1 MFGLKYNRVLE
12 RICNEETIRGN
23 ALEKEVDRLL
33 KENYMFKQQWEAF
46 ASRYS
51 DLVNGIGEHA
61 KSNDTII
68 TLKDNNFPKAVLAN
82 LVATHGIDSNDCKKH
97 QRDRDNVMSGIL
109 SAVSY
114 GYKEFHIEM
123 EGTLSKYV
131 VEELQDAGYEV
142 EPDEEGVVIRWG
154 NAYLTPQS

>member
-12 RICNEETIRGN
+12 KICNEKTIRVS

-33 KENYMFKQQWEAF
+33 KENHMFKRQWEAF

-68 TLKDNNFPKAVLAN
+68 TLKNNNFPKAVLAN
-82 LVATHGIDSNDCKKH
+82 LVATHGVDSNDCKNH
-97 QRDRDNVMSGIL
+97 HRDRDNVMSGIME
-109 SAVSY
+109 SISF
-114 GYKEFHIEM
+114 GYKEFHIGKKLNE
-123 EGTLSKYV
+123 YV
-131 VEELQDAGYEV
+131 IAELIEAGYEI
-142 EPDEEGVVIRWG
+142 EYDDDGTIIRWG
-154 NAYLTPQS
+154 NAYLTP

>member
-1 MFGLKYNRVLE
+1 MFGLKKMENRVSV
-12 RICNEETIRGN
+12 
-23 ALEKEVDRLL
+23 LEKEVGWLL
-33 KENYMFKQQWEAF
+33 KKIIRLSDNVEAF

-142 EPDEEGVVIRWG
+142 EPDEEGFVVRWS
-154 NAYLTPQS
+154 NAYLTP

>member
-1 MFGLKYNRVLE
+1 MFGLKKMK
-12 RICNEETIRGN
+12 
-23 ALEKEVDRLL
+23 KEIDHLSHSLDDAVMIGEYYKQNCHML
-33 KENYMFKQQWEAF
+33 KEKLGKPDNTQ
-46 ASRYS
+46 S
-51 DLVNGIGEHA
+51 
-61 KSNDTII
+61 II

-82 LVATHGIDSNDCKKH
+82 LVATHGVDSNDCKKH

-114 GYKEFHIEM
+114 GYKEFHM

-131 VEELQDAGYEV
+131 AEELQDAGYEV